1 VRLRDHLVFRSVH
14 MAWPAMSASHDQLP
28 PRAAMSAS
36 VKKAPMSSG
45 SASAQRASSA
55 ARPVAAARF
64 SAAGV
69 VGVQGPAVG

>member
-1 VRLRDHLVFRSVH
+1 
-14 MAWPAMSASHDQLP
+14 
-28 PRAAMSAS
+28 MSAS

-64 SAAGV
+64 SAAMPGDQPANGHV
-69 VGVQGPAVG
+69 RGCRRDSPAVVRT